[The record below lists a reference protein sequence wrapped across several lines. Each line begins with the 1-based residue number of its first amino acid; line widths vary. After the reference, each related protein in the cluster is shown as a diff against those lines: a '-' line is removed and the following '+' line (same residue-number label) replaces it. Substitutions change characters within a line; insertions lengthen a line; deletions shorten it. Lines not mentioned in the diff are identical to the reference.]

1 MKPLDLDAVR
11 AFVLVA
17 ELASFTRAA
26 DALGTTQS
34 AVSLKLKR
42 LEAQLGKPLLERT
55 PRRVTLAAVGAAF
68 LPAARELLDA
78 HERALAALSSAQRRL
93 VIGVSEHV
101 AVPDLPAVLT
111 GLNRHDPGLALEMHV
126 GMSAGLLAQYDERRL
141 DAAFVRHE
149 PGEDPP
155 RDDATLLFTEPLAW
169 LAAPG
174 WTPRADEPL
183 PLAVLAGPCGVRA
196 AALRALERA
205 GVRWRERSRAAA
217 SRPSR
222 RRPPRGWRCARWP
235 AASRRARS
243 STSARACACPPCP
256 IRKSRCIRGCATRAR
271 STRCGASPTAW
282 RGRRNRPDA
291 SRLSGFRW
299 PTGRLSRGFR
309 TPAAAA

>member
-174 WTPRADEPL
+174 WTPRA
-183 PLAVLAGPCGVRA
+183 CGVRA

-205 GVRWRERSRAAA
+205 GVRWRERFTGGGVAAV
-217 SRPSR
+217 
-222 RRPPRGWRCARWP
+222 
-235 AASRRARS
+235 
-243 STSARACACPPCP
+243 
-256 IRKSRCIRGCATRAR
+256 
-271 STRCGASPTAW
+271 
-282 RGRRNRPDA
+282 
-291 SRLSGFRW
+291 
-299 PTGRLSRGFR
+299 
-309 TPAAAA
+309 AAAAAAGLAVCPLARRVAPRSLVDVGARLRLPALPDSQVALYSRVRDARSIDTLRRFADSLAGPAQSAGRE

>member
-11 AFVLVA
+11 AFVLAA

-169 LAAPG
+169 LAARG
-174 WTPRADEPL
+174 WTPRADEP
-183 PLAVLAGPCGVRA
+183 
-196 AALRALERA
+196 
-205 GVRWRERSRAAA
+205 
-217 SRPSR
+217 
-222 RRPPRGWRCARWP
+222 
-235 AASRRARS
+235 
-243 STSARACACPPCP
+243 
-256 IRKSRCIRGCATRAR
+256 
-271 STRCGASPTAW
+271 
-282 RGRRNRPDA
+282 
-291 SRLSGFRW
+291 
-299 PTGRLSRGFR
+299 
-309 TPAAAA
+309 

>member
-111 GLNRHDPGLALEMHV
+111 GLNRHDPGLTLEMHV

-149 PGEDPP
+149 PGEDP
-155 RDDATLLFTEPLAW
+155 
-169 LAAPG
+169 
-174 WTPRADEPL
+174 PRADEPL

-205 GVRWRERSRAAA
+205 GVRWRERFTGGGVAAV
-217 SRPSR
+217 
-222 RRPPRGWRCARWP
+222 
-235 AASRRARS
+235 
-243 STSARACACPPCP
+243 
-256 IRKSRCIRGCATRAR
+256 
-271 STRCGASPTAW
+271 
-282 RGRRNRPDA
+282 
-291 SRLSGFRW
+291 
-299 PTGRLSRGFR
+299 
-309 TPAAAA
+309 AAAAAAGLAVCPLARRVAPRSLVDVGARLRLPALPDSQVALYSRVRDARSIDTLRRFADSLAGPAQSAGRE

>member
-155 RDDATLLFTEPLAW
+155 RDDATLLFTEPL
-169 LAAPG
+169 
-174 WTPRADEPL
+174 

-205 GVRWRERSRAAA
+205 GVRWRERFTGGGVAAV
-217 SRPSR
+217 
-222 RRPPRGWRCARWP
+222 
-235 AASRRARS
+235 
-243 STSARACACPPCP
+243 
-256 IRKSRCIRGCATRAR
+256 
-271 STRCGASPTAW
+271 
-282 RGRRNRPDA
+282 
-291 SRLSGFRW
+291 
-299 PTGRLSRGFR
+299 
-309 TPAAAA
+309 AAAAAAGLAVCPLARRVAPRSLVDVGARLRLPALPDSQVALYSRVRDARSIDTLRRFADSLAGPAQSAGRE

>member
-155 RDDATLLFTEPLAW
+155 RDDATLLFTEPL
-169 LAAPG
+169 
-174 WTPRADEPL
+174 

-205 GVRWRERSRAAA
+205 GVRWRERFTGGGVAAVA
-217 SRPSR
+217 V
-222 RRPPRGWRCARWP
+222 
-235 AASRRARS
+235 
-243 STSARACACPPCP
+243 
-256 IRKSRCIRGCATRAR
+256 
-271 STRCGASPTAW
+271 
-282 RGRRNRPDA
+282 
-291 SRLSGFRW
+291 
-299 PTGRLSRGFR
+299 
-309 TPAAAA
+309 AAAAGLAVCPLARRVAPRSLVDVGARLRLPALPDSQVALYSRVRDARSIDTLRRFADSLAGPAQSAGRE

>member
-205 GVRWRERSRAAA
+205 GVRWRERFTGGGDAAV
-217 SRPSR
+217 
-222 RRPPRGWRCARWP
+222 
-235 AASRRARS
+235 
-243 STSARACACPPCP
+243 
-256 IRKSRCIRGCATRAR
+256 
-271 STRCGASPTAW
+271 
-282 RGRRNRPDA
+282 
-291 SRLSGFRW
+291 
-299 PTGRLSRGFR
+299 
-309 TPAAAA
+309 AAAAAAGLAVCPLARRVAPRSLVDVGARLRLPALPDSQVALYSRVRDARSIDTLRRFADSLAGPAQSAGRE

>member
-169 LAAPG
+169 LAARG

-205 GVRWRERSRAAA
+205 GVWWRERFTGGGVAAV
-217 SRPSR
+217 
-222 RRPPRGWRCARWP
+222 
-235 AASRRARS
+235 
-243 STSARACACPPCP
+243 
-256 IRKSRCIRGCATRAR
+256 
-271 STRCGASPTAW
+271 
-282 RGRRNRPDA
+282 
-291 SRLSGFRW
+291 
-299 PTGRLSRGFR
+299 
-309 TPAAAA
+309 AAAAAAGLAVCPLARRVAPRSLVDVGARLRLPALPDSQVALYSRVRDARSIDTLRRFADSLAGPAQSAGRE

>member
-149 PGEDPP
+149 PGEGPP
-155 RDDATLLFTEPLAW
+155 RDDATLLFT
-169 LAAPG
+169 
-174 WTPRADEPL
+174 EPL

-205 GVRWRERSRAAA
+205 GVRWRERFTGGGVAAV
-217 SRPSR
+217 
-222 RRPPRGWRCARWP
+222 
-235 AASRRARS
+235 
-243 STSARACACPPCP
+243 
-256 IRKSRCIRGCATRAR
+256 
-271 STRCGASPTAW
+271 
-282 RGRRNRPDA
+282 
-291 SRLSGFRW
+291 
-299 PTGRLSRGFR
+299 
-309 TPAAAA
+309 AAAAAAGLAVCPLARRVAPRSLVDVGARLRLPALPDSQVALYSRVRDARSIDTLRRFADSLAGPAQSAGRE